1 MPLGV
6 IWASSFL
13 CLFALIFAADKMGYF
28 SRKNHFPVEGRTVLI
43 TGGSQ
48 GTGKS
53 IGCML
58 AKKGANV
65 VIVARS
71 VGKLEEAIKS
81 ISACA
86 KDPSTQ
92 RFHHISADLMLA
104 SEAPRILKDVTEWN
118 KGSPLDI
125 VFCCAGSC
133 HPTLFIE
140 TPVEKLRQQMDSNY
154 FSAAYI
160 AHATLTLWLKPS
172 SSSNPTSEASA
183 KNLMSREPRHLI
195 FTSSVCGL
203 FNVAGYS
210 PYSPSKTALRSL
222 SDSLSMEMQLYASAD
237 FPPVRIHTIFPGTI
251 FTESYVEENKIKPAI
266 TKKLEEDD
274 GGQTP
279 DQVAEKSIQ
288 ALEKGEE
295 LIATAWLG
303 RALMCGVLGGSTR
316 NGWPIIDTALSWV
329 MSILMIFVRRDMD
342 SKVRNW
348 GKVHGTSGGAGS

>member
-1 MPLGV
+1 MAMG
-6 IWASSFL
+6 IFGASLSF
-13 CLFALIFAADKMGYF
+13 CLFALIFTADKMGYF
-28 SRKNHFPVEGRTVLI
+28 KRKNYFPVEGRTVLI

-71 VGKLEEAIKS
+71 VGKLEDALKS

-86 KDPSTQ
+86 MDPSTQ
-92 RFHHISADLMLA
+92 RFHYISADLMLA
-104 SEAPRILKDVTEWN
+104 SESPNILNEVIKWN
-118 KGSPLDI
+118 KGSPPDI

-133 HPTLFIE
+133 HPTLFID

-160 AHATLTLWLKPS
+160 AHATLSSWLKPLS
-172 SSSNPTSEASA
+172 SSKSTSEAAA
-183 KNLMSREPRHLI
+183 KYSTSREARHLI

-222 SDSLSMEMQLYASAD
+222 SDSLSMEMHLYASAGSS
-237 FPPVRIHTIFPGTI
+237 PVKIHTIFPGTI
-251 FTESYVEENKIKPAI
+251 FTESYIEENKIKPAI

-316 NGWPIIDTALSWV
+316 NGWPIIDTALSWI

-348 GKVHGTSGGAGS
+348 GKVHGTSGAAGS

>member
-1 MPLGV
+1 
-6 IWASSFL
+6 
-13 CLFALIFAADKMGYF
+13 
-28 SRKNHFPVEGRTVLI
+28 
-43 TGGSQ
+43 
-48 GTGKS
+48 
-53 IGCML
+53 ML
-58 AKKGANV
+58 AKKGANII
-65 VIVARS
+65 IVARS
-71 VGKLEEAIKS
+71 VGKLEDAIKS
-81 ISACA
+81 ISVRASHMLLVSINLLTRSQACA
-86 KDPSTQ
+86 KNPSIQ
-92 RFHHISADLMLA
+92 RFLHINADLMLA
-104 SEAPRILKDVTEWN
+104 SESARILKEVTEWN
-118 KGSPLDI
+118 KGSPPDI

-160 AHATLTLWLKPS
+160 AHATLSLWLRP
-172 SSSNPTSEASA
+172 SSNPTSTSEVAA
-183 KNLMSREPRHLI
+183 KESKSREPRHLI

-203 FNVAGYS
+203 FNVTGYS

-251 FTESYVEENKIKPAI
+251 FTESYIEENKIKPAI

-348 GKVHGTSGGAGS
+348 GKVYGTSGGAGT

>member
-1 MPLGV
+1 MPL
-6 IWASSFL
+6 
-13 CLFALIFAADKMGYF
+13 ADKMGYF
-28 SRKNHFPVEGRTVLI
+28 KSKNQFPVEGRTVLI

-53 IGCML
+53 LGCML
-58 AKKGANV
+58 ARKGANV

-71 VGKLEEAIKS
+71 VGKLEDAIEAISASAKNSS
-81 ISACA
+81 I
-86 KDPSTQ
+86 Q
-92 RFHHISADLMLA
+92 RFHHINADLMVA
-104 SEAPRILKDVTEWN
+104 SESTRILKEFTEWN
-118 KGSPLDI
+118 KGSPPDV

-154 FSAAYI
+154 FSAAHM
-160 AHATLTLWLKPS
+160 AHATLSSWLKPL
-172 SSSNPTSEASA
+172 SNSKSTSGVAA
-183 KNLMSREPRHLI
+183 QNLNSREPRHLI

-210 PYSPSKTALRSL
+210 PYSPAKTALRSL
-222 SDSLSMEMQLYASAD
+222 SDSLSMEMQLYTSAE

-342 SKVRNW
+342 TKVRNW
-348 GKVHGTSGGAGS
+348 GKLHGTSGSAGR

>member
-1 MPLGV
+1 MALGI
-6 IWASSFL
+6 IWASVSL
-13 CLFALIFAADKMGYF
+13 GLFALIFIADKMGYF
-28 SRKNHFPVEGRTVLI
+28 SRINRFPVEGRTVLI

-58 AKKGANV
+58 AKKGANI

-71 VGKLEEAIKS
+71 VGKLEDAIKS

-92 RFHHISADLMLA
+92 RFHFISADLMLA
-104 SEAPRILKDVTEWN
+104 SESPSILKEVTEWN
-118 KGSPLDI
+118 DGSPPDM

-140 TPVEKLRQQMDSNY
+140 TPVDKLRQQMDSNY

-160 AHATLTLWLKPS
+160 AHATLRSWLKPS
-172 SSSNPTSEASA
+172 SSSEAAPGASVTNM
-183 KNLMSREPRHLI
+183 KSREPRHLI

-203 FNVAGYS
+203 FNLAGYS

-222 SDSLSMEMQLYASAD
+222 SDSLSMEMHLYASAD
-237 FPPVRIHTIFPGTI
+237 YPPVRIHTIFPGTI
-251 FTESYVEENKIKPAI
+251 FTESYVEENKIKPAV

-274 GGQTP
+274 GGQTA

-288 ALEKGEE
+288 ALEKGDE
-295 LIATAWLG
+295 LIPTAWIG

-329 MSILMIFVRRDMD
+329 MSILMVFVRRDMD
-342 SKVRNW
+342 SKVKNW
-348 GKVHGTSGGAGS
+348 GKVYGTSGGAGS